1 MTAKKPEGNRIA
13 RVIAGTI
20 ELFVGAYF
28 VTFGALAAVYFWETQ
43 YPRRAMAAVVGALF
57 GALLVFRA
65 ERMLGWKRWFFL
77 VMIVPLLIIP
87 IVWYIRPLIARH

>member
-1 MTAKKPEGNRIA
+1 MAGNRIA

-20 ELFVGAYF
+20 EMFVGAYF
-28 VTFGALAAVYFWETQ
+28 VTFGLLAAVYFVEMSR
-43 YPRRAMAAVVGALF
+43 PNRALLAAAGALF

-77 VMIVPLLIIP
+77 IMIIPLLIIP
-87 IVWYIRPLIARH
+87 IVWYIRPLILRH